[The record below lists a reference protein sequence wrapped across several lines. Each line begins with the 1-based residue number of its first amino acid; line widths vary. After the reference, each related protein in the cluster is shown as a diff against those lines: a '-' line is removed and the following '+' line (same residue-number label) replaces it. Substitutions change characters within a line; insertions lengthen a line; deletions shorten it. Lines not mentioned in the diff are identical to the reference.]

1 MRRALALC
9 ALLPVL
15 AACGPV
21 SVEEAERSC
30 VERANLALHP
40 RGQVGVGVT
49 SEGKAAAN
57 FELNVSSDYLM
68 GRDPAA
74 VFNSCV
80 KQRSGQFPGRPLY
93 EQPGWRG

>member
-1 MRRALALC
+1 MRSTLALV
-9 ALLPVL
+9 ALLPIL
-15 AACGPV
+15 SACGPV

-57 FELNVSSDYLM
+57 FEVNVSSD
-68 GRDPAA
+68 
-74 VFNSCV
+74 
-80 KQRSGQFPGRPLY
+80 
-93 EQPGWRG
+93 

>member
-1 MRRALALC
+1 MRRAMI
-9 ALLPVL
+9 ALLLL

-40 RGQVGVGVT
+40 RGQVGIGVT

-57 FELNVSSDYLM
+57 FELNVSSDYLQ

-80 KQRSGQFPGRPLY
+80 KGRSGQFPSTPLY
-93 EQPGWRG
+93 SQPGWNG